1 MSLLT
6 LQHYW
11 YFIVALLG
19 ALLVFLTFV
28 QGGQTLIYQLGKT
41 EMERTMIVNTLGRKW
56 ELTFTTLVTFGGAF
70 FASFPL
76 FYSTSFGGAYW
87 VWMAILFAFVI
98 QAVSY
103 EYRSKAAN
111 LLGQR
116 TYDVFLFINGLLGTV
131 LLGTAVGTFFTGS
144 QFQVDKLNLTNMPHM
159 ASTVISQW
167 TGPAHGLEAVL
178 TFTNVAL
185 GLAVFFLSR
194 ILGALYI
201 MNSVKSDAIFERARK
216 ELFISAPLFLIFFLW
231 FLISILLRKGFAVNP
246 ETGMVYLEQYK
257 YLNNFL
263 QMPVILVIFLA
274 GVVLVLAGIALA
286 LFKKSYKGIWYT
298 GTGTVLAVLGLLLV
312 AGYNNTAFYPAVNWA
327 LGEGTEEFNKFM
339 QSSLTIQ
346 NSSSSHYTLTA
357 MSYVSLLVPFVLAYI
372 AWVWKSLNNKKV
384 SEEEM
389 KEDVHVY

>member
-11 YFIVALLG
+11 FFIVALLA

-103 EYRSKAAN
+103 EYRSKASN

-116 TYDVFLFINGLLGTV
+116 TYDVFLFLNGLLGTV

-144 QFQVDKLNLTNMPHM
+144 QFQVEKLNLTNLPSQ

-201 MNSVKSDAIFERARK
+201 MNSVKSESISERARK
-216 ELFISAPLFLIFFLW
+216 ELFISAPLFLLFFLW
-231 FLISILLRKGFAVNP
+231 FLVSILLRNGFAVNP
-246 ETGMVYLEQYK
+246 DNGIVYLESYK
-257 YLNNFL
+257 YLHNFL
-263 QMPVILVIFLA
+263 QMPLVLILFLA
-274 GVVLVLAGIALA
+274 GVVLVLTGLALA
-286 LFKKSYKGIWYT
+286 LFKKSSKGIWYS
-298 GTGTVLAVLGLLLV
+298 GTGTVLAVLSLLLV
-312 AGYNNTAFYPAVNWA
+312 AGYNHTAFYPAVNWS
-327 LGEGTEEFNKFM
+327 LGEGTEAFDKFL

-346 NSSSSHYTLTA
+346 NSSSSHYTLTV

-372 AWVWKSLNNKKV
+372 AWVWKSLNNKQV

-389 KEDVHVY
+389 KEDIHVY